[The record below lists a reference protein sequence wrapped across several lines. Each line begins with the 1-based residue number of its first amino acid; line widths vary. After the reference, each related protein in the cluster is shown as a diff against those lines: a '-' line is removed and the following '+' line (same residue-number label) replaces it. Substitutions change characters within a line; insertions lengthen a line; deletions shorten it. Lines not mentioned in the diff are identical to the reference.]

1 MLSMFQNF
9 EDLTENDLEKS
20 LKSMKK
26 DKFPDKNDLTKEF
39 CKTFWVDMKGVF
51 VAFIREV

>member
-26 DKFPDKNDLTKEF
+26 DKFPDKNGLTKEF